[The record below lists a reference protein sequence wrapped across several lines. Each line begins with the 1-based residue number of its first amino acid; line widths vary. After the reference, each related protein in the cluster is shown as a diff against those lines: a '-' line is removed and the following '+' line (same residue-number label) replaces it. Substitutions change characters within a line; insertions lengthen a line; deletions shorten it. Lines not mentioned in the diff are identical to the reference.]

1 MFEIPEPAGDGE
13 LLSNLDPKC
22 FCIGGD
28 EHKEFVEHGWIDF
41 WAAYE
46 GYLLSRGYELYKA
59 MDLGDNGISRCQPP
73 STVSSQPFVYPYAAT
88 NCPPNGMWER
98 PVPLD
103 PGGLFPSVMPIL
115 DIVATPHD
123 FSFVVMPR
131 WGILPVF
138 PGFSTYHPDDINHG
152 EFDYDPFAFD
162 VALMGNVLSSIHLLT
177 PAIPLLAPLL
187 DRMTTHVVEHRFTA
201 AEAHKFCVAIKEGLS
216 VVELNAALP
225 PEASAVSTWPT
236 DRWAQ
241 VSPEFVRAWSSYRK
255 IPPPFHLRLLG
266 WIARWDPAFKFLRL
280 VQAAFQV

>member
-1 MFEIPEPAGDGE
+1 
-13 LLSNLDPKC
+13 
-22 FCIGGD
+22 
-28 EHKEFVEHGWIDF
+28 
-41 WAAYE
+41 
-46 GYLLSRGYELYKA
+46 
-59 MDLGDNGISRCQPP
+59 
-73 STVSSQPFVYPYAAT
+73 
-88 NCPPNGMWER
+88 
-98 PVPLD
+98 
-103 PGGLFPSVMPIL
+103 MPIL

-138 PGFSTYHPDDINHG
+138 PGFSTVREALHLFESLLHGLSFLHEHRIVHRDISWGNILINHFNYNDPIPSTNSRIFLRGSQQRLSSHFALCGTLQYHPDDINHG

-216 VVELNAALP
+216 VAELNAALP

-241 VSPEFVRAWSSYRK
+241 LSPEFVRAWSSHRE
-255 IPPPFHLRLLG
+255 IPPPFHLRLLE
-266 WIARWDPAFKFLRL
+266 WITHWDPAFRFLRL
-280 VQAAFQV
+280 VRAAFQV